1 MAHEY
6 RTRRRIEFADTDL
19 AGIAHF
25 SRFYVFM
32 EQAEHE
38 FLRSLGLTV
47 HGGTDAAGNVIGWP
61 RRAASCTFS
70 KPARFED
77 EIDLH
82 LIVRRVGRTSITYDC
97 LFSKGEEQIARG
109 ELTAACCRCNPGE
122 RMQAIAIPPDIAAKI
137 EVAPD

>member
-6 RTRRRIEFADTDL
+6 RTRRRIEFADTDM

-47 HGGTDAAGNVIGWP
+47 HGGKDGEGNVIGWP
-61 RRAASCTFS
+61 RLAASCTFS
-70 KPARFED
+70 APAHFEEEM
-77 EIDLH
+77 EIH
-82 LIVRRVGRTSITYDC
+82 LIVRRRGHKSVTYECRFTMGDTD
-97 LFSKGEEQIARG
+97 IARG
-109 ELTAACCRCNPGE
+109 ELTAVCCRCNPGE
-122 RMQAIAIPPDIAAKI
+122 PMRAIAIPPDIADRI
-137 EVAPD
+137 EVAPV